1 MLFPLRTRVLIIQ
14 VINKDIGKSH
24 DRQLILRR

>member
-1 MLFPLRTRVLIIQ
+1 MLFPLRTRVLIQ